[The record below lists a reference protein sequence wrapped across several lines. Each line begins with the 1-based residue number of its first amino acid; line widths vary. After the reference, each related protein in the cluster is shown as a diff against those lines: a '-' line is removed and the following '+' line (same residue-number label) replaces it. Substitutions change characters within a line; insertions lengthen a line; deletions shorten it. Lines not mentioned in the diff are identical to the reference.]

1 MMQPMNQSNIAP
13 REPFESRR
21 WLRIGAL
28 AATLGFAAF
37 LRFDGLGARSL
48 WADEFCT
55 WRVSRMPPGES
66 LRWGP
71 ELTKPPLY
79 QLCLRAIS
87 ADEKPNEKTLRL
99 PAAASGVLAVI
110 VVWWLA
116 SIAGGW
122 TTGCAGALLFAC
134 NELQIDY
141 SQEARSYS
149 MLVLGGALSTGLWY
163 RLVTSHEATPA
174 RPGQAPP
181 RSHEERERT
190 PYVPRYARGTWR
202 LGSVYVV
209 VTVLAFHAHYL
220 MLLTVAA
227 QAAWW
232 VMIRL
237 PITDCRSVID
247 EGPRARRRRGLAGP
261 IAMAAAGLLCVP
273 IVWHYLRYRT
283 SAFQGLDWIAP
294 PTWGDAI
301 SVLGKLTFGPVWV
314 GGMLA
319 PAVIAVTM
327 AIVQTSKPLNVKKS
341 KSQNI
346 KKLESHDAPFGEVH
360 RAKEGASGTHP
371 TNADGVRSLTVA
383 ALFRRAIAGRND
395 LCGLLLCWLG
405 AAWLG
410 LMVISWLAHPAMVA
424 RYALPAAVPAI
435 LLPLIV
441 AHRIDARGPLVIAAV
456 FFAASAGRWTGR
468 SEKVM
473 PGFREMVEFLNEVVD
488 PDREVVVL
496 AIERTTSPGWE
507 EMDRL
512 GFDYYPLHLPPYQGG
527 IQGGRLPRNHIHDR
541 QGADSL
547 PTQSDPRPLGS
558 GLLRPAHQT
567 RDRQGADSQGG
578 IKGGSDRPIS
588 QSPKRPIE
596 ILYLRQGKL
605 DGDQPVLRDPR
616 ALWLVVFLADPEHAV
631 ESAGR
636 EMAKIRIDDRSYQQL
651 LFTPYRVMLVA
662 PRSAP

>member
-163 RLVTSHEATPA
+163 RLVTSHEATE
-174 RPGQAPP
+174 P

-237 PITDCRSVID
+237 PIADCRSVID

-327 AIVQTSKPLNVKKS
+327 AIVQTSKPPNVKKA

-405 AAWLG
+405 AAWFG

-473 PGFREMVEFLNEVVD
+473 PGFREMVEFLDEVVD

-527 IQGGRLPRNHIHDR
+527 IQGGRLPPNQSRDR
-541 QGADSL
+541 LGAGSL
-547 PTQSDPRPLGS
+547 PPSWLRGSVASWLPL
-558 GLLRPAHQT
+558 PQW
-567 RDRQGADSQGG
+567 
-578 IKGGSDRPIS
+578 GSDQPIS

-605 DGDQPVLRDPR
+605 DGDQPIVHDPR
-616 ALWLVVFLADPEHAV
+616 ALWLVVFLADPEYAV

>member
-1 MMQPMNQSNIAP
+1 MMQPMNESNTAL
-13 REPFESRR
+13 RERFESGR
-21 WLRIGAL
+21 WLRVGAL
-28 AATLGFAAF
+28 AAALGFAAL

-55 WRVSRMPPGES
+55 WRVSQMPPGES

-87 ADEKPNEKTLRL
+87 ADEKPSEKTLRL
-99 PAAASGVLAVI
+99 PAAVSGVLAVI
-110 VVWWLA
+110 VVWWLGA
-116 SIAGGW
+116 IAGGW
-122 TTGCAGALLFAC
+122 TTGCAGALLLAC

-149 MLVLGGALSTGLWY
+149 MLLLGSALSTGLWHQ
-163 RLVTSHEATPA
+163 LNAEKSKSPNVQKS
-174 RPGQAPP
+174 RP
-181 RSHEERERT
+181 
-190 PYVPRYARGTWR
+190 
-202 LGSVYVV
+202 LGSRGLIAVAYVA
-209 VTVLAFHAHYL
+209 VTVFAFHAHYL
-220 MLLTVAA
+220 MLLTVAG

-232 VMIRL
+232 AMTVL
-237 PITDCRSVID
+237 PIGDWRLAID
-247 EGPRARRRRGLAGP
+247 GPSKKNAWHGLPARFSTGP
-261 IAMAAAGLLCVP
+261 IAMATAGLFCVP

-314 GGMLA
+314 VGLLA
-319 PAVIAVTM
+319 PAVLAVTI
-327 AIVQTSKPLNVKKS
+327 AIVQSSTRAPNRTPSASAGSISRRRKRPGRSLAFPVLIQPLG
-341 KSQNI
+341 Q
-346 KKLESHDAPFGEVH
+346 AEV
-360 RAKEGASGTHP
+360 GASGTHP
-371 TNADGVRSLTVA
+371 TNADAVRSLTVA
-383 ALFRRAIAGRND
+383 ALFRRALAGRND

-405 AAWLG
+405 AAWFG

-441 AHRIDARGPLVIAAV
+441 AHRIDPRAPAVIAIV
-456 FFAASAGRWTGR
+456 FFVASAGQWTGR

-488 PDREVVVL
+488 PDREAVAVVIDR
-496 AIERTTSPGWE
+496 ATSPGWE
-507 EMDRL
+507 EMDLL
-512 GFDYYPLHLPPYQGG
+512 GFDYYPLPP
-527 IQGGRLPRNHIHDR
+527 
-541 QGADSL
+541 
-547 PTQSDPRPLGS
+547 
-558 GLLRPAHQT
+558 
-567 RDRQGADSQGG
+567 SQGG
-578 IKGGSDRPIS
+578 TEAGWPIFREAEGGGVIKAEQANHRILAPGSTRLNLGHPASNLKSQISKGGSDQPIS

-596 ILYLRQGKL
+596 LLYLHQGKL
-605 DGDQPVLRDPR
+605 DGDQPILHDPR

-636 EMAKIRIDDRSYQQL
+636 EMAEIRIDDRSYQQL
-651 LFTPYRVMLVA
+651 LFAPYRVMLVA